1 VKQPERSTS
10 RWGGLGGA
18 GPREADG
25 RALPPRVKVRAGRAR
40 LAAGL
45 GLALLGLPA
54 CSRPY
59 VAPILLGPY
68 TGSIRAPYE
77 AVWRALVRALA
88 QENVQIRAIARDS
101 GVIASE
107 AVPTTIGL
115 YADCGRF
122 GSEQV
127 EGDAQVA
134 YTIFVQSVSPTETA
148 VQVNTRMRTE
158 QYARGPGKVKPRPPL
173 ACATTGRWEA
183 NLLDTVRT
191 LLGP

>member
-1 VKQPERSTS
+1 MSH
-10 RWGGLGGA
+10 
-18 GPREADG
+18 
-25 RALPPRVKVRAGRAR
+25 RAGAP
-40 LAAGL
+40 ACV
-45 GLALLGLPA
+45 LLGLLALSA
-54 CSRPY
+54 CGKPW
-59 VAPILLGPY
+59 VAPVPPGPY
-68 TGSIRAPYE
+68 TERIDASYD

-122 GSEQV
+122 GGEAV

-134 YTIFVQSVSPTETA
+134 YTVFVQGADANATT

-158 QYARGPGKVKPRPPL
+158 NYAIGDGKPKRRPPL
-173 ACATTGRWEA
+173 ACASTGRWEA
-183 NLLDTVRT
+183 NLLDTVRR
-191 LLGP
+191 LLRP